1 MQETTRTRNVPH
13 KRIKNKIKG
22 QIDYTLLVVV
32 AFMLAF
38 GLVMV
43 YSASSY
49 NATLKT
55 GDSLYYLK
63 KQAISCGLGIVA
75 VFVIVR
81 IGYKT
86 FRKFAWPIY
95 FIALGLCAYV
105 LFFGTTINNSSR
117 WIYIGPISFQPSEL
131 GKVALI
137 ILLAYVISKNPAKLR
152 DAKNLIKTAVIT
164 VGPMFVAVAINNLST
179 AIIIL
184 LIGGIMLFIASP
196 KTWPFIGVGIA
207 GIVGIV
213 GFIMAAGYRAARIN
227 AWLDP
232 EHNDAYQ
239 TMQAL
244 YAIGSGGLFGKGLG
258 ESVQKQGFVPEAQN
272 DMVFSII
279 CEELGLFGAIC
290 VIAMFVVL
298 IWRLVLI
305 AIHAK
310 DMFGSFLVIGIA
322 VHISMQVILNV
333 AVVTNT
339 VPNTGVI
346 LPFISYGG
354 TSVAI
359 LLAEIGIALSV
370 SKGVDVDEEE

>member
-1 MQETTRTRNVPH
+1 MQERTRTRS
-13 KRIKNKIKG
+13 KTRRKNKG
-22 QIDYTLLVVV
+22 QIDYTLLVIVV
-32 AFMLAF
+32 FMLAF
-38 GLVMV
+38 GLIMV

-49 NATLKT
+49 NATLNT
-55 GDSLYYLK
+55 GDSLFYLK
-63 KQAISCGLGIVA
+63 KQAASCVVGIVA
-75 VFVIVR
+75 IFLICK
-81 IGYKT
+81 IGYK
-86 FRKFAWPIY
+86 FLKKFAWILY
-95 FIALGLCAYV
+95 FIAVGLCGYV
-105 LFFGTTINNSSR
+105 LFFGRTLNNSSR
-117 WIYIGPISFQPSEL
+117 WIYIGPVSFQPSEVA
-131 GKVALI
+131 KVALI
-137 ILLAYVISKNPAKLR
+137 VLLAYVISKNPARLR
-152 DAKNLIKTAVIT
+152 NAKDLIITAVIII
-164 VGPMFVAVAINNLST
+164 GPLFVLVAINNLST

-184 LIGGIMLFIASP
+184 LIGGTMLFVSSP
-196 KTWPFIGVGIA
+196 KIWPFVAVAIIGGIGA
-207 GIVGIV
+207 IA
-213 GFIMAAGYRAARIN
+213 FALTAGYRTARIS

-232 EHNDAYQ
+232 EHHDAYQ

-322 VHISMQVILNV
+322 AHISLQVILNV

-339 VPNTGVI
+339 IPNTGVI

-354 TSVAI
+354 TSLAI
-359 LLAEIGIALSV
+359 LLLEMGIALSV
-370 SKGVDVDEEE
+370 SKGVDVDEE

>member
-1 MQETTRTRNVPH
+1 MQESTRTRS
-13 KRIKNKIKG
+13 KIRRKNKG
-22 QIDYTLLVVV
+22 QIDYTLLVIV

-38 GLVMV
+38 GLIMV

-49 NATLKT
+49 NATLNT
-55 GDSLYYLK
+55 GDSLFYLK
-63 KQAISCGLGIVA
+63 KQAASCVIGIVA
-75 VFVIVR
+75 IILMCK
-81 IGYKT
+81 IGYK
-86 FRKFAWPIY
+86 FLKKFAWVLY
-95 FIALGLCAYV
+95 FVAIGLCGYV
-105 LFFGTTINNSSR
+105 LFFGRTLNNSSR
-117 WIYIGPISFQPSEL
+117 WIYIGPISFQPSEVA
-131 GKVALI
+131 KVALI
-137 ILLAYVISKNPAKLR
+137 VLLAYVISKNPARLR
-152 DAKNLIKTAVIT
+152 NAKDLIITAVIII
-164 VGPMFVAVAINNLST
+164 GPLFVLVAINNLST

-184 LIGGIMLFIASP
+184 LIGGIMLFVSSP
-196 KTWPFIGVGIA
+196 KIWPFVAVAIIGGIGA
-207 GIVGIV
+207 IA
-213 GFIMAAGYRAARIN
+213 FALTAGYRTARIS

-232 EHNDAYQ
+232 EHHDAYQ

-322 VHISMQVILNV
+322 AHISLQVILNV

-339 VPNTGVI
+339 IPNTGVI

-354 TSVAI
+354 TSLAI
-359 LLAEIGIALSV
+359 LLLEMGIALSV
-370 SKGVDVDEEE
+370 SKGVDVDEE

>member
-1 MQETTRTRNVPH
+1 MQESTRTRS
-13 KRIKNKIKG
+13 KIRRKNKG
-22 QIDYTLLVVV
+22 QIDYTLLVIVV
-32 AFMLAF
+32 FMLAF
-38 GLVMV
+38 GLIMV

-49 NATLKT
+49 NATLNT
-55 GDSLYYLK
+55 GDSLFYLK
-63 KQAISCGLGIVA
+63 KQAASCVIGIVA
-75 VFVIVR
+75 IILMCK
-81 IGYKT
+81 IGYK
-86 FRKFAWPIY
+86 FLKKFAWVLY
-95 FIALGLCAYV
+95 FVAIGLCGYV
-105 LFFGTTINNSSR
+105 LFFGRTLNNSSR
-117 WIYIGPISFQPSEL
+117 WIYIGPISFQPSEVA
-131 GKVALI
+131 KVALI
-137 ILLAYVISKNPAKLR
+137 VLLAYVISKSPARLR
-152 DAKNLIKTAVIT
+152 NAKDLIITAVIII
-164 VGPMFVAVAINNLST
+164 GPLFVLVAINNLST

-184 LIGGIMLFIASP
+184 LIGGIMLFVSSP
-196 KTWPFIGVGIA
+196 KIWPFVAVAIIGGIGA
-207 GIVGIV
+207 IA
-213 GFIMAAGYRAARIN
+213 FALTAGYRTARIS

-232 EHNDAYQ
+232 EHHDAYQ

-322 VHISMQVILNV
+322 AHISLQVILNV

-339 VPNTGVI
+339 IPNTGVI

-354 TSVAI
+354 TSLAI
-359 LLAEIGIALSV
+359 LLLEMGIALSV
-370 SKGVDVDEEE
+370 SKGVDVDEE

>member
-1 MQETTRTRNVPH
+1 MQESTRTRS
-13 KRIKNKIKG
+13 KIRRKNKG
-22 QIDYTLLVVV
+22 QIDYTLLVIV

-38 GLVMV
+38 GLIMV

-49 NATLKT
+49 NATLTT

-63 KQAISCGLGIVA
+63 KQAASALIGIVA
-75 VFVIVR
+75 IFLICK
-81 IGYKT
+81 IGYKVLK
-86 FRKFAWPIY
+86 RFAWVLY
-95 FIALGLCAYV
+95 FIAIGLCGYV
-105 LFFGTTINNSSR
+105 LFFGRTINNSSR
-117 WIYIGPISFQPSEL
+117 WIYIGPISFQPSEIA
-131 GKVALI
+131 KVALI
-137 ILLAYVISKNPAKLR
+137 ILLAYVISKNPARLR
-152 DAKNLIKTAVIT
+152 NAKDLIITAVIII
-164 VGPMFVAVAINNLST
+164 GPLFVLVAINNLST

-184 LIGGIMLFIASP
+184 LIGGTMLFISSP
-196 KTWPFIGVGIA
+196 KIWPFVAVAIIGGIGA
-207 GIVGIV
+207 IA
-213 GFIMAAGYRAARIN
+213 FALTAGYRTARIN

-232 EHNDAYQ
+232 EHHDAYQ

-279 CEELGLFGAIC
+279 CEELGIFGAIC

-298 IWRLVLI
+298 VWRLVVI

-310 DMFGSFLVIGIA
+310 DMFGSFLVIGVA
-322 VHISMQVILNV
+322 AHISLQVILNV

-339 VPNTGVI
+339 IPNTGVI

-354 TSVAI
+354 TSLAI
-359 LLAEIGIALSV
+359 LLFEMGIALSV
-370 SKGVDVDEEE
+370 SKGVDVDEE

>member
-1 MQETTRTRNVPH
+1 MQESTATRKKI
-13 KRIKNKIKG
+13 KRKNKG
-22 QIDYTLLVVV
+22 QIDYTLLVIV

-38 GLVMV
+38 GLIMV

-49 NATLKT
+49 NATLTT

-63 KQAISCGLGIVA
+63 KQAASGLIGIVA
-75 VFVIVR
+75 IFLICK
-81 IGYKT
+81 IGYK
-86 FRKFAWPIY
+86 FLKKFAWVLY
-95 FIALGLCAYV
+95 FIAIGLCGYV
-105 LFFGTTINNSSR
+105 LFFGRTINNSSR
-117 WIYIGPISFQPSEL
+117 WIYIGPISFQPSEIA
-131 GKVALI
+131 KVALI
-137 ILLAYVISKNPAKLR
+137 ILLAYVISKNPARLR
-152 DAKNLIKTAVIT
+152 NAKDLIITAIIII
-164 VGPMFVAVAINNLST
+164 GPLFVLVAINNLST

-184 LIGGIMLFIASP
+184 LIGGTMLFISSP
-196 KTWPFIGVGIA
+196 KIWPFVAVAIIGGIGA
-207 GIVGIV
+207 VA
-213 GFIMAAGYRAARIN
+213 FALTAGYRTARIN

-232 EHNDAYQ
+232 EHHDAYQ

-279 CEELGLFGAIC
+279 CEELGIFGAIC

-298 IWRLVLI
+298 VWRLVLI

-322 VHISMQVILNV
+322 AHISLQVILNV

-339 VPNTGVI
+339 IPNTGVI

-354 TSVAI
+354 TSLAI
-359 LLAEIGIALSV
+359 LLFEMGIALSV
-370 SKGVDVDEEE
+370 SKGVDVDEE

>member
-1 MQETTRTRNVPH
+1 MQESTATRKKI
-13 KRIKNKIKG
+13 KRKNKG
-22 QIDYTLLVVV
+22 QIDYTLLVIV

-38 GLVMV
+38 GLIMV

-49 NATLKT
+49 NATLTT

-63 KQAISCGLGIVA
+63 KQAASGLIGIVA
-75 VFVIVR
+75 IFLICK
-81 IGYKT
+81 IGYK
-86 FRKFAWPIY
+86 FLKKFAWVLY
-95 FIALGLCAYV
+95 FIAIGLCGYV
-105 LFFGTTINNSSR
+105 LFFGRTINNSSR
-117 WIYIGPISFQPSEL
+117 WIYIGPISFQPSEIA
-131 GKVALI
+131 KVALI
-137 ILLAYVISKNPAKLR
+137 ILLAYVISKNPARLR
-152 DAKNLIKTAVIT
+152 NAKDLIITAIIII
-164 VGPMFVAVAINNLST
+164 GPLFVLVAINNLST

-184 LIGGIMLFIASP
+184 LIGGTMLFISSP
-196 KTWPFIGVGIA
+196 KIWPFVAVAIIGGIGA
-207 GIVGIV
+207 VA
-213 GFIMAAGYRAARIN
+213 FALTAGYRTARIN

-232 EHNDAYQ
+232 EHHDAYQ

-279 CEELGLFGAIC
+279 CEELGIFGAIC

-298 IWRLVLI
+298 VWRLVLI

-310 DMFGSFLVIGIA
+310 DMFGSFLVIGVA
-322 VHISMQVILNV
+322 AHISLQVILNV

-339 VPNTGVI
+339 IPNTGVI

-354 TSVAI
+354 TSLAI
-359 LLAEIGIALSV
+359 LLFEMGIALSV
-370 SKGVDVDEEE
+370 SKGVDVDEE

>member
-1 MQETTRTRNVPH
+1 MPETTGTHNISRR
-13 KRIKNKIKG
+13 KIKKKKG
-22 QIDYTLLVVV
+22 QIDYTLVIIV

-49 NATLKT
+49 NATLVT

-63 KQAISCGLGIVA
+63 KQAISCLIGIAAIV
-75 VFVIVR
+75 VICKLD
-81 IGYKT
+81 YKI
-86 FRKFAWPIY
+86 FKRFAWVIY
-95 FIALGLCAYV
+95 FIALALCAYV
-105 LFFGTTINNSSR
+105 IFFGRTLNNSSR

-137 ILLAYVISKNPAKLR
+137 ILLAYVISRNPKRLR
-152 DAKNLIKTAVIT
+152 SAKNLIITAIII
-164 VGPMFVAVAINNLST
+164 VGPMFVVVAVNNLST

-196 KTWPFIGVGIA
+196 KTWPFIAVGIA
-207 GIVGIV
+207 GIAGIV
-213 GFIMAAGYRAARIN
+213 VFIMTAGYRAARVN

-232 EHNDAYQ
+232 EHYDAYQ

-279 CEELGLFGAIC
+279 CEELGLFGAVC

-298 IWRLVLI
+298 IWRLILI

-322 VHISMQVILNV
+322 AHISLQVILNI

-339 VPNTGVI
+339 IPNTGVI

-370 SKGVDVDEEE
+370 SRGVEIDEEE

>member
-1 MQETTRTRNVPH
+1 MQESTRTRS
-13 KRIKNKIKG
+13 KIRRKNKG
-22 QIDYTLLVVV
+22 QIDYTLLVIVV
-32 AFMLAF
+32 FMLAF
-38 GLVMV
+38 GLIMV

-49 NATLKT
+49 NATLNT
-55 GDSLYYLK
+55 GDSLFYLK
-63 KQAISCGLGIVA
+63 KQAASCVIGIVA
-75 VFVIVR
+75 IILMCK
-81 IGYKT
+81 IGYK
-86 FRKFAWPIY
+86 FLKKFAWGLY
-95 FIALGLCAYV
+95 FVAIGLCGYV
-105 LFFGTTINNSSR
+105 LFFGRTLNNSSR
-117 WIYIGPISFQPSEL
+117 WIYIGPISFQPSEVA
-131 GKVALI
+131 KVALI
-137 ILLAYVISKNPAKLR
+137 VLLAYVISKNPARLR
-152 DAKNLIKTAVIT
+152 NAKDLIITAVIII
-164 VGPMFVAVAINNLST
+164 GPLFVLVAINNLST

-184 LIGGIMLFIASP
+184 LIGGIMLFVSSP
-196 KTWPFIGVGIA
+196 KIWPFVAVAIIGGIGA
-207 GIVGIV
+207 IA
-213 GFIMAAGYRAARIN
+213 FALTAGYRTARIS

-232 EHNDAYQ
+232 EHHDAYQ

-322 VHISMQVILNV
+322 AHISLQVILNV

-339 VPNTGVI
+339 IPNTGVI

-354 TSVAI
+354 TSLAI
-359 LLAEIGIALSV
+359 LLLEMGIALSV
-370 SKGVDVDEEE
+370 SKGVDVDEE

>member
-1 MQETTRTRNVPH
+1 MQESTRTRS
-13 KRIKNKIKG
+13 KIRRKNKG
-22 QIDYTLLVVV
+22 QIDYTLLVIV

-38 GLVMV
+38 GLIMV

-49 NATLKT
+49 NATLTT

-63 KQAISCGLGIVA
+63 KQAASALIGIVA
-75 VFVIVR
+75 IFLICK
-81 IGYKT
+81 IGYKILK
-86 FRKFAWPIY
+86 KFAWVLY
-95 FIALGLCAYV
+95 FIAIGLCGYV
-105 LFFGTTINNSSR
+105 LFFGRTINNSSR
-117 WIYIGPISFQPSEL
+117 WIYIGPISFQPSEIA
-131 GKVALI
+131 KVALI
-137 ILLAYVISKNPAKLR
+137 ILLAYVISKNPARLR
-152 DAKNLIKTAVIT
+152 NAKDLIITAVIII
-164 VGPMFVAVAINNLST
+164 GPLFVLVAINNLST

-184 LIGGIMLFIASP
+184 LIGGTMLFISSP
-196 KTWPFIGVGIA
+196 KIWPFVAVAIIGGIGA
-207 GIVGIV
+207 IA
-213 GFIMAAGYRAARIN
+213 FALTAGYRTARIN

-232 EHNDAYQ
+232 EHHDAYQ

-279 CEELGLFGAIC
+279 CEELGIFGAIC

-298 IWRLVLI
+298 VWRLVVI

-310 DMFGSFLVIGIA
+310 DMFGSFLVIGVA
-322 VHISMQVILNV
+322 AHISLQVILNV

-339 VPNTGVI
+339 IPNTGVI

-354 TSVAI
+354 TSLAI
-359 LLAEIGIALSV
+359 LLFEMGIVLSV
-370 SKGVDVDEEE
+370 SKGVDVDEE

>member
-1 MQETTRTRNVPH
+1 MQESTRTRS
-13 KRIKNKIKG
+13 KIRRKNKG
-22 QIDYTLLVVV
+22 QIDYTLLVIVV
-32 AFMLAF
+32 FMLAF
-38 GLVMV
+38 GLIMV

-49 NATLKT
+49 NATLNT
-55 GDSLYYLK
+55 GDSLFYLK
-63 KQAISCGLGIVA
+63 KQAASCVIGIVA
-75 VFVIVR
+75 IILMCK
-81 IGYKT
+81 IGYK
-86 FRKFAWPIY
+86 FLKKFAWVLY
-95 FIALGLCAYV
+95 FVAIGLCGYV
-105 LFFGTTINNSSR
+105 LFFGRTLNNSSR
-117 WIYIGPISFQPSEL
+117 WIYIGPISFQPSEVA
-131 GKVALI
+131 KVALI
-137 ILLAYVISKNPAKLR
+137 VLLAYVISKNPARLR
-152 DAKNLIKTAVIT
+152 NAKDLIITAVIII
-164 VGPMFVAVAINNLST
+164 GPLFVLVAINNLST

-184 LIGGIMLFIASP
+184 LIGGIMLFVSSP
-196 KTWPFIGVGIA
+196 KIWPFVAVAIIGGIGA
-207 GIVGIV
+207 IA
-213 GFIMAAGYRAARIN
+213 FALTAGYRTARIS

-232 EHNDAYQ
+232 EHHDAYQ

-322 VHISMQVILNV
+322 AHISLQVILNV

-339 VPNTGVI
+339 IPNTGVI

-354 TSVAI
+354 TSLAI
-359 LLAEIGIALSV
+359 LLLEMGIALSV
-370 SKGVDVDEEE
+370 SKGVDVDEE